1 MKTKILLLDESVTV
15 QKVVALTLDKNLYT
29 IEYAKTRSEAKRLV
43 AAGGIRL
50 ILVSEQVSDLDVSG
64 FPSEATT
71 WTNSKPA
78 IILIT
83 TQDIESYPNYTGVL
97 RKPFS
102 PQTLQETVAEYAKP
116 AAPQAPKRDE
126 GFETSSLE
134 SAFNKKFSDEEE
146 LVRETLDEAH
156 EFSARPAQQAEAW
169 TTAPAANPTQALW
182 GGGQQPYRTP
192 VFPTPQPRPEPP
204 ASGAALW
211 QTQAPQATPPQ
222 PQPRVPQPAPQVPT
236 APAPAAA
243 PHAKTPALPSEE
255 ELRKHIDALLT
266 KIVPPIV
273 ERMVK
278 ERLDKLLEESAAKDP
293 LADLKS

>member
-29 IEYAKTRSEAKRLV
+29 VEFAKTRSEAKNLLAAGATRLV
-43 AAGGIRL
+43 
-50 ILVSEQVSDLDVSG
+50 LVSEQVSDLNVAG
-64 FPSEATT
+64 FPSEVAT
-71 WTNSKPA
+71 WTNSKPV
-78 IILIT
+78 IVLIT
-83 TQDIESYPNYTGVL
+83 TQDIDSYPNYTAVL

-102 PQTLQETVAEYAKP
+102 PQTLQETVAAHTQ
-116 AAPQAPKRDE
+116 ASATSAPKKDE

-156 EFSARPAQQAEAW
+156 LFSARPAQQAESW
-169 TTAPAANPTQALW
+169 TTAPAANPTQSLW
-182 GGGQQPYRTP
+182 GGAQPYRTP
-192 VFPTPQPRPEPP
+192 VFPTPQPRPEAP

-211 QTQAPQATPPQ
+211 QSQGQPTQTQRPAP
-222 PQPRVPQPAPQVPT
+222 VPQPPQAAPSAPQT
-236 APAPAAA
+236 SAS
-243 PHAKTPALPSEE
+243 HAGLPGED
-255 ELRKHIDALLT
+255 ELRQRIDVLLA

-278 ERLDKLLEESAAKDP
+278 ERLDKLLEENAVKDP